1 MVRYICDIIYAMS
14 NNDCSFINFN
24 YIQLCRKLLLIN
36 LLKCIQKMLAKVEY
50 GGVQKYIKVPQIDEN
65 LDFLRCLQEGLYLYY
80 NCKRKSLKKVNL
92 EV

>member
-1 MVRYICDIIYAMS
+1 
-14 NNDCSFINFN
+14 
-24 YIQLCRKLLLIN
+24 
-36 LLKCIQKMLAKVEY
+36 MLAKVEY